1 MRLVPRFYLELFSL
15 DSAEGVK
22 DQLDDAVVFEWRQ
35 GDQLRCCSHDN
46 PERWMLNEVHG
57 SEGWRT
63 YFQLRDPLLNGI
75 KAREKLLPIFL
86 NICMQYV

>member
-35 GDQLRCCSHDN
+35 GDQLRRCCDN
-46 PERWMLNEVHG
+46 NPRRRMLNEVHG

-75 KAREKLLPIFL
+75 KAGKKFLAVFL
-86 NICMQYV
+86 NV